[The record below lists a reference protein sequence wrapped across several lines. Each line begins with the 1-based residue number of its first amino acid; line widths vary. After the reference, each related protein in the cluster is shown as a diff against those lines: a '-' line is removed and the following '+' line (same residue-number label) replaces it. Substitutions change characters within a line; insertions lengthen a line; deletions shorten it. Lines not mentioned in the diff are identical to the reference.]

1 MSIINLRTKAAFG
14 GVMGKDGRKAY
25 VGGSYSGS
33 TSSSGEGSQGSGK
46 GYQGG
51 SAAPGS
57 AEAGKGG
64 GGSQYKDDGG
74 YTSDNNPTGTVDYGK
89 AQQQFQQGIID
100 NPPSEKKNET
110 MQKVADFLNPR
121 KRIYNMFPNNPKN
134 E

>member
-33 TSSSGEGSQGSGK
+33 TSSSGKGSQGSGK

-74 YTSDNNPTGTVDYGK
+74 YTSTSNPTGTVTKKIRDIQKFNYDK
-89 AQQQFQQGIID
+89 QFYDIGDIG
-100 NPPSEKKNET
+100 PELEVEP
-110 MQKVADFLNPR
+110 L
-121 KRIYNMFPNNPKN
+121 
-134 E
+134 